1 MSFYVYRLFFTYPCC
16 DQIECRTTKNQNERG
31 GGGEGA
37 SIYTNGKICSNVEEL
52 KIVVNKRTNK

>member
-1 MSFYVYRLFFTYPCC
+1 MCIGYFSRIHVAIKLNVGQRK
-16 DQIECRTTKNQNERG
+16 TKKRER

>member
-1 MSFYVYRLFFTYPCC
+1 MCIGYFSRIHVAIKLNVGQRK
-16 DQIECRTTKNQNERG
+16 TKTR

-37 SIYTNGKICSNVEEL
+37 SIYTNGKIYSNVEEL

>member
-1 MSFYVYRLFFTYPCC
+1 MCKGYFSRLHVAIKLNVG
-16 DQIECRTTKNQNERG
+16 QRKTKKRERE

-37 SIYTNGKICSNVEEL
+37 SIYTKGKICSNVEEL

>member
-1 MSFYVYRLFFTYPCC
+1 MCIGYFSRIHVAIKLNVGQRK
-16 DQIECRTTKNQNERG
+16 TKTRGG

-37 SIYTNGKICSNVEEL
+37 SIYTNGKIYSNVEEL

>member
-1 MSFYVYRLFFTYPCC
+1 MCIGYFSRIHVAIKLNVGQRK
-16 DQIECRTTKNQNERG
+16 TKTRG
-31 GGGEGA
+31 GGGA